1 MAKVF
6 WGVLGIIASVAAH
19 GAELYTATRVQGT
32 VSPTDI
38 NDNEE
43 IVGGSGLPYYTK
55 PPDVFETFSALAGS
69 IRYPYANVQGIN
81 NRGVMA
87 GISLTGASNTGPV
100 RAFVLDRAAAATARD
115 LGSLH
120 GSSGTSAAW
129 AINESNVIVGQSETI
144 NGAHAVRFELDGTI
158 TDLGTLGGTSS
169 VAYDINDTGEIVGE
183 STNAAGARR
192 AFLIQGGKSMIDLGT
207 LGGAEAYA
215 RRINN
220 NGQVVGSA
228 MTVDGA
234 WHAFLWS
241 QGVMTDLGSL
251 GFSSEALG
259 INDKGVVVGKS
270 STTTTGPLGFV
281 WYPGGPMQK
290 LGALVKLAVGE
301 DLYEAVDIN
310 NNGVILV
317 SIFHPTYRTGY
328 GYPAI
333 LRPGAASAAIGGDQ
347 LQLKVGAPPEFA
359 YDAQVDSTQDLQS
372 WTSGTPTRLQGEQ
385 TINIG
390 TFKNGMR
397 FFRLS
402 IKPAAAQ

>member
-1 MAKVF
+1 
-6 WGVLGIIASVAAH
+6 
-19 GAELYTATRVQGT
+19 
-32 VSPTDI
+32 
-38 NDNEE
+38 
-43 IVGGSGLPYYTK
+43 
-55 PPDVFETFSALAGS
+55 
-69 IRYPYANVQGIN
+69 
-81 NRGVMA
+81 
-87 GISLTGASNTGPV
+87 
-100 RAFVLDRAAAATARD
+100 
-115 LGSLH
+115 
-120 GSSGTSAAW
+120 
-129 AINESNVIVGQSETI
+129 
-144 NGAHAVRFELDGTI
+144 LDGTI
-158 TDLGTLGGTSS
+158 TDLGTLGGISS
-169 VAYDINDTGEIVGE
+169 VACDINDTGEIVGE
-183 STNAAGARR
+183 SKNAAGARR

-228 MTVDGA
+228 MTADGA

-290 LGALVKLAVGE
+290 LGALVKLPAGD
-301 DLYEAVDIN
+301 DLYEAVDVN
-310 NNGVILV
+310 NNGVILA
-317 SIFHPTYRTGY
+317 SIFRPTYRTGF

-347 LQLKVGAPPEFA
+347 LQLKIGAPPEFA
-359 YDAQVDSTQDLQS
+359 YDAQVDSTQDFQS
-372 WTSGTPTRLQGEQ
+372 WTSGTPTRLKGEQ

-402 IKPAAAQ
+402 IKPATAQ